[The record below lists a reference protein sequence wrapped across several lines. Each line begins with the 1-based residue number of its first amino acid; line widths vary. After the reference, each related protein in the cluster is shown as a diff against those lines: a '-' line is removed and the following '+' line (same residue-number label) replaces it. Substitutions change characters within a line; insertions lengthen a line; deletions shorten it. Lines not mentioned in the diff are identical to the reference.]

1 MGKRGPLPKT
11 ERARERDNKVTHALV
26 ADGVIRGFDLPA
38 DALEDDEAWHPMVT
52 KWWEAFRASPMAQLL
67 TDDLHWLE
75 LMRAMRLYQDFW
87 MGKARGRT
95 LRAAE
100 LRASLTVFM
109 VSPGDAHRHG
119 LEILLPEDAE
129 TELATNEPATV
140 TSLDE
145 RRLRLL
151 DGGEELPEPKTAK
164 KKTAKKAPAKKAPAK
179 KALTKK
185 PVAKKTPAKKTVA
198 KKAPAKTAA
207 KKAPAKLER
216 KK

>member
-1 MGKRGPLPKT
+1 MGTRGPLPKT

-26 ADGVIRGFDLPA
+26 DDGKVRGIDLPES
-38 DALEDDEAWHPMVT
+38 ALEENEAWHPMVT
-52 KWWEAFRASPMAQLL
+52 SWWDAFRASPMAQLL
-67 TDDLHWLE
+67 TDELHWLE
-75 LMRAMRLYQDFW
+75 LVRAMRIYQDFW
-87 MGKARGRT
+87 TGKARGRT

-119 LEILLPEDAE
+119 LEILLPEDAA
-129 TELATNEPATV
+129 TELKTGAPATV

-145 RRLRLL
+145 RRLRLASSE
-151 DGGEELPEPKTAK
+151 DEPQTPPVTNK
-164 KKTAKKAPAKKAPAK
+164 K
-179 KALTKK
+179 
-185 PVAKKTPAKKTVA
+185 PAKKTA
-198 KKAPAKTAA
+198 PTTPPAKKTATKKPLTKNAPTKKAPQKTVA